1 MAVRKVSAGA
11 LVDHAVN
18 TSPSP
23 EPSSL
28 LARTLG
34 GDLPCAR
41 CGYNLRGLSVRAIC
55 PECGTPVRGTI
66 LATVD
71 PLASELRPIPF
82 PGIIALGLILW
93 SAGCLAAALAVLL
106 LRSNE
111 LARFLGW
118 PTLAATDLLNHA
130 PAICI
135 AFAGFASLIFVR
147 PHAGIPVITSAA
159 ALLGTLAHLPLAYLM
174 WQIHAVLD
182 LREPDPYLA
191 HADWSTVRTMLRLGC
206 AACIAVII
214 LGIRP
219 NGRLLV
225 SRSLLMRTGRVDRQT
240 LLVILG
246 AVGLAALGDCLRL
259 TSPGIESD
267 PTETAR
273 TVGSLLIAVGS
284 LLVTL
289 GLGGVLLDCV
299 RLRHAIMSPPLSLE
313 HILAKPAP
321 QPPAETEARS

>member
-1 MAVRKVSAGA
+1 MAVRTVSAGA
-11 LVDHAVN
+11 LVDHAV
-18 TSPSP
+18 TQPPAP
-23 EPSSL
+23 ETSSL

-71 PLASELRPIPF
+71 PLASELRPIPL
-82 PGIIALGLILW
+82 PGVIALGLVLW
-93 SAGCLAAALAVLL
+93 AASCLAAALAVLT
-106 LRSNE
+106 LRLNE
-111 LARFLGW
+111 LARSLDG
-118 PTLAATDLLNHA
+118 PTLASTDLLNHA
-130 PAICI
+130 PSICI
-135 AFAGFASLIFVR
+135 AFAGFAPLIFIR
-147 PHAGIPVITSAA
+147 PHAGIPAITSAA
-159 ALLGTLAHLPLAYLM
+159 ALLGALAHFPLAYLM

-273 TVGSLLIAVGS
+273 TIGSLLIAVGS
-284 LLVTL
+284 LLITL
-289 GLGGVLLDCV
+289 GLGGVLIDCI
-299 RLRHAIMSPPLSLE
+299 RLRHAIMSPPLSLD

-321 QPPAETEARS
+321 STDAGARP